1 MKDSKVLVK
10 ILYAVIRI
18 SAVVIV
24 LLLLYKLLFWSYDF
38 GYRIFS
44 DEPMEAGIGRT
55 ISVAI
60 VDGKSVKEVGE
71 LLENKGLIRNSTLFV
86 FQEKFSEYEGMM
98 KPGVYELKTSMTPQ
112 EIIEFMATEQETEE
126 EEIEEGNSN
135 GASIGDEDEVESEG
149 EEELVNPD
157 ITDGE
162 NAEGESTQGTDEVNE

>member
-1 MKDSKVLVK
+1 MKDNKLLLK

-18 SAVVIV
+18 SGVVIV
-24 LLLLYKLLFWSYDF
+24 ILLLYKLIFWSYDF

-86 FQEKFSEYEGMM
+86 FQEKFSEYEGLM
-98 KPGVYELKTSMTPQ
+98 KPGVYELSTSMTPQ
-112 EIIEFMATEQETEE
+112 EIIEYMATEQIEE
-126 EEIEEGNSN
+126 EEEEEGNST
-135 GASIGDEDEVESEG
+135 GASIGDDDEEVSD
-149 EEELVNPD
+149 EELENPD

-162 NAEGESTQGTDEVNE
+162 EVSGDNTDGGAEEAGE

>member
-1 MKDSKVLVK
+1 MKDSKLLLK

-24 LLLLYKLLFWSYDF
+24 VLLLYKLLFWSYDF

-86 FQEKFSEYEGMM
+86 FQEKFSEYEGLM
-98 KPGVYELKTSMTPQ
+98 KPGVYELSTSMTPQ
-112 EIIEFMATEQETEE
+112 EIIEFMATEQVEE
-126 EEIEEGNSN
+126 EEEEEEGNSN
-135 GASIGDEDEVESEG
+135 GASIGDDEDVS
-149 EEELVNPD
+149 EEELENPD

-162 NAEGESTQGTDEVNE
+162 NAEGGSAEGEVTE

>member
-44 DEPMEAGIGRT
+44 DEPMEAGLGRT

-112 EIIEFMATEQETEE
+112 EIIEFMATEQEETDEE
-126 EEIEEGNSN
+126 EVEEGNSS
-135 GASIGDEDEVESEG
+135 GASIGEEEDVS

-162 NAEGESTQGTDEVNE
+162 NAEGENAEGTDEVNE

>member
-126 EEIEEGNSN
+126 EEIEEGNST
-135 GASIGDEDEVESEG
+135 GASIGDEEEST

-162 NAEGESTQGTDEVNE
+162 NAEGENAESADEVNE

>member
-1 MKDSKVLVK
+1 MKDSKLVIK
-10 ILYAVIRI
+10 ILNAVIRI

-24 LLLLYKLLFWSYDF
+24 VLLLYTLIFWSYDF

-60 VDGKSVKEVGE
+60 VDGKTVKEVGE

-86 FQEKFSEYEGMM
+86 FQEKFSEYEGLM
-98 KPGVYELKTSMTPQ
+98 KPGVYELSTSMTPQ
-112 EIIEFMATEQETEE
+112 EIIQYMATEQTTEE
-126 EEIEEGNSN
+126 EEEEGNSN
-135 GASIGDEDEVESEG
+135 GADIGEGDEEEMTD
-149 EEELVNPD
+149 EELVNPD

-162 NAEGESTQGTDEVNE
+162 EVQGDNTDGAGEGAE